1 MTSQSRLEA
10 NRAIAKRSTG
20 PRTELGKARSKMN
33 AVKHGLSAKG
43 ARGRRPLRAASNP
56 AKMRS
61 TRETPLALGSKETL
75 SLRP

>member
-33 AVKHGLSAKG
+33 AVKHGLSAKAIVLEG
-43 ARGRRPLRAASNP
+43 EDRCERRQILQRCAVL
-56 AKMRS
+56 AKLLW
-61 TRETPLALGSKETL
+61 P
-75 SLRP
+75 